1 MKYPSYEALRKIHK
15 QQILQ
20 FGGDYGI
27 RDENLLKSAHQQPLQ
42 PYGGQEL
49 YPTILEKSATLGFGI
64 VKNHPFVDGNKR
76 TGAAAMILLLEL
88 NGYSFQA
95 TNDELANTILN
106 LAGDRITKDEL
117 TDWLKSH
124 TAPSA

>member
-1 MKYPSYEALRKIHK
+1 MKYPSYEALLKIHK

-42 PYGGQEL
+42 TYGGQEL

-88 NGYSFQA
+88 NGYSFQV